1 MGRGHMNASPGSQVT
16 EFVRLG
22 EGEQIIK
29 DYFAVFVKKFFTK
42 LEGHIVVTNKR
53 VMFYGKGA
61 SIGTN
66 AFLLE
71 EAHIENV
78 VGTDVYASSVT
89 NIGLLVGGIAMLV
102 LGIIFLLFSL
112 VMFEFA
118 FFFFFL
124 FSMIFIAAGIV
135 MMVYAFQKYFFA
147 IIKIRNAPPIEIGGM
162 KRGMTGK
169 AGPDAFA
176 LVAELGAMIIDVQT
190 KGNSVLA
197 RPPMP
202 MQGRA
207 PYFGPP
213 MGPSPMVMPVQPPP
227 SSPAPTQS
235 PPRHAAP
242 QGPPAIPPPY

>member
-1 MGRGHMNASPGSQVT
+1 MYASPGSQVT

-22 EGEQIIK
+22 EGEHIIK

-102 LGIIFLLFSL
+102 LGIMFLLFSFMAHGL
-112 VMFEFA
+112 
-118 FFFFFL
+118 FFLLFL
-124 FSMIFIAAGIV
+124 FSLLFIAGGIV
-135 MMVYAFQKYFFA
+135 MMVYAFQKFFFA
-147 IIKIRNAPPIEIGGM
+147 IIKIKNAPAIEIGGM

-176 LVAELGAMIIDVQT
+176 LVAELGAMIIDVQA

-197 RPPMP
+197 RPPIP
-202 MQGRA
+202 MQARA

-213 MGPSPMVMPVQPPP
+213 MGPSPMEMPVLPPP
-227 SSPAPTQS
+227 SSP
-235 PPRHAAP
+235 PPPHGPARPAAP
-242 QGPPAIPPPY
+242 QGPPPVPPPF